1 MKGASSWYFPH
12 FKKRSISSFQY
23 TGTLKGIR
31 MPDTARILPVP
42 QEIPCRMCFHF
53 PESSDSN
60 SSSTLVPGLCE
71 SVPSQENFVN
81 ALISYHPS
89 CPKTPPYL
97 LNKGVC
103 SRNSKMLQ
111 KWKWNLLVMS
121 GSLRPHGLQPTRLL
135 CPWDF
140 PGNSTGVECHF
151 LLQGIF
157 PTQGS
162 NRGLPHCRHTLYCLS
177 HHGRLKCCINN

>member
-1 MKGASSWYFPH
+1 
-12 FKKRSISSFQY
+12 
-23 TGTLKGIR
+23 

-111 KWKWNLLVMS
+111 K
-121 GSLRPHGLQPTRLL
+121 
-135 CPWDF
+135 
-140 PGNSTGVECHF
+140 
-151 LLQGIF
+151 
-157 PTQGS
+157 
-162 NRGLPHCRHTLYCLS
+162 
-177 HHGRLKCCINN
+177 